1 MPVVQR
7 CQSAYV
13 VAKHRL
19 DVKYLKYCCLDFFS
33 YGSVRKTNLAFER
46 KLNISLLS

>member
-19 DVKYLKYCCLDFFS
+19 DVKYLKYCCLDFFL
-33 YGSVRKTNLAFER
+33 TDLCER
-46 KLNISLLS
+46 LTWLLSAS